1 MHHIAN
7 STCLLMSGNQPYFQ
21 GSAAKVRIG
30 EVSGSSSVQR
40 CPFLLSETQPCGT
53 VEPTHLEANSADFL
67 KLIKKN

>member
-30 EVSGSSSVQR
+30 EMSCFSSMQR
-40 CPFLLSETQPCGT
+40 CPFLFFEAQPSGT
-53 VEPTHLEANSADFL
+53 VEPTHLEASSADFL
-67 KLIKKN
+67 KLIKKD